1 MLIMCLLLQTPLK
14 IIRKLGVQHAQMK
27 QCGQKKIVRFLLA
40 GWPKWGVLGSLKST
54 SFNV

>member
-27 QCGQKKIVRFLLA
+27 QCEQKKIVRLLLA
-40 GWPKWGVLGSLKST
+40 GWAEVGST
-54 SFNV
+54 WIT